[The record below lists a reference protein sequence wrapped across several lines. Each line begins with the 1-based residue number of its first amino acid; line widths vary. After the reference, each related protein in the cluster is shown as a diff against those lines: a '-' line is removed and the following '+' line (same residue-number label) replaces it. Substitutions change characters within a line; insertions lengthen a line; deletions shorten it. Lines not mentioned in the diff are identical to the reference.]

1 MPELSILQQVIA
13 FLLLLTPVV
22 FFHELGHY
30 WAARRAGVVVEVFS
44 VGFGK
49 ELFGWTSPKTG
60 TRWRF
65 AAIPLGGYVRMRGDE
80 NEASGAAPGADK
92 VPGSFAGAPLGW
104 RFIIVLAGPVAN
116 FILGIMLF
124 AMVYVSVGKVFVPP
138 QIGQVGPETAAA
150 EAGLLSGDVVTDI
163 DGVSVRSFDE
173 LLGLVSEAPGRDLEF
188 TITRDG
194 RERQLVVTPRSV
206 FNEQLRVNI
215 GDLGVGPHL
224 PAKVGKVMADSAALE
239 AGLAPGDLIVSV
251 DRNPIDDFYQLRDIV
266 AAAPDTALQ
275 FGVIRNGE
283 GQSLTVIPLRR
294 FSEEAQKDIGVI
306 GVVVASLGERTPMS
320 VSNAIIVATQ
330 DAFRMSLMIL
340 RGLGRLVKGE
350 MQAGEV
356 QGPVGIA
363 EISGS
368 VLQQGLVP
376 FILFTA
382 LISIN
387 LGLVNLLPIPALDG
401 GHLAFFTYE
410 ALFRRPLPMVL
421 QGILLRGGIA
431 ILLSLTVFL
440 VFFDLAR
447 RIG

>member
-1 MPELSILQQVIA
+1 MPELSILQQIIA

-44 VGFGK
+44 VGFGR

-65 AAIPLGGYVRMRGDE
+65 AIIPLGGYVRMRGDE
-80 NEASGAAPGADK
+80 NEASGAAPGVDK
-92 VPGSFAGAPLGW
+92 VPGSFAGASLGW

-124 AMVYVSVGKVFVPP
+124 AMVYITVGKVFVPP
-138 QIGQVGPETAAA
+138 QIGEVMPETAAA
-150 EAGLLSGDVVTDI
+150 EAGLISGDVVTDI

-173 LLGLVSEAPGRDLEF
+173 LIGLVSEAPDRPLEF
-188 TITRDG
+188 TVMREG
-194 RERQLVVTPRSV
+194 RERQLVVIPRPV

-215 GDLGVGPHL
+215 GDLGVRPHL
-224 PAKVGKVMADSAALE
+224 PAKVGEVMTGSAASK
-239 AGLAPGDLIVSV
+239 AGLLPGDLIVSV
-251 DRNPIDDFYQLRDIV
+251 DRTQVGDFYQLRNIV
-266 AAAPDTALQ
+266 SAAPEKPLEFT
-275 FGVIRNGE
+275 VIRDGSDL
-283 GQSLTVIPLRR
+283 SLTVVPLRR
-294 FSEEAQKDIGVI
+294 FSETEQKEIGVI
-306 GVVVASLGERTPMS
+306 GVAVAPIGERTPMS
-320 VSNAIIVATQ
+320 VGHGIAVATQ

-340 RGLGRLVKGE
+340 RGLGRLVTGQ

-401 GHLAFFTYE
+401 GHIAFFTYE
-410 ALFRRPLPMVL
+410 ALFRRPLPMAL